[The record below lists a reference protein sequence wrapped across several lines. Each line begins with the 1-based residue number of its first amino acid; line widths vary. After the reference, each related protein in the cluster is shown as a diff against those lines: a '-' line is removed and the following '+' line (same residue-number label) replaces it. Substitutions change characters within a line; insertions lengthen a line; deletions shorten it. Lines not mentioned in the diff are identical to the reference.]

1 MRTYYKL
8 LGLVAALAIFA
19 VGTAVV
25 MAQSQTNDAASPA
38 IVADELVAE
47 TVDDTPQTPQTPH
60 MGQMGQQMAQ
70 QMGQMQMTQQHTQ
83 MGPMAGN
90 CNCELDAP
98 LMGHDLM
105 REAMAQAMGLSS
117 TELDAALADGTRL
130 PHLMAELGVTPDA
143 VRTAMIAAR
152 ETAVS
157 QALADGT
164 ITQEQADCILDHTPR
179 GPTFNGQ
186 HRMEQRQQHQQ
197 DGPRQHGRMGQRG

>member
-47 TVDDTPQTPQTPH
+47 TVDDTPQTGH
-60 MGQMGQQMAQ
+60 MGHMGHMGQ
-70 QMGQMQMTQQHTQ
+70 QMGQMQMNQQHMQ

-90 CNCELDAP
+90 CNCGLDAP

-105 REAMAQAMGLSS
+105 REAMAQAMGLSVD
-117 TELDAALADGTRL
+117 ELETALADGTRL
-130 PHLMAELGVTPDA
+130 PQLMAELGVTPDA